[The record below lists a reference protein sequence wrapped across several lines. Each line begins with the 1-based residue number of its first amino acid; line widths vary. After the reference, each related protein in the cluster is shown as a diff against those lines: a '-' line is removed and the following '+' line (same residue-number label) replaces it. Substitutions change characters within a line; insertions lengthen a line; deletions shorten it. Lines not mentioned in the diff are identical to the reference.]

1 MHTYTIGG
9 EDIFTAAR
17 IGNVH
22 EVQQFIAAGVS
33 VNEKNHNRDTPL
45 HLAAK
50 NGHTK
55 VVKLLLAHGAN
66 IEASNKSLLL
76 AAKNDHTK
84 VAKLLLENGVDTEVK
99 DRSLLFAANN
109 GHNEV
114 VKVLIEY
121 GANIETKDNHKQTS
135 LLFAARNN
143 HIEVVKILL
152 ANGANIEAKDNHKQT
167 PLLFAA
173 KNGHIEVVKIL
184 LTNRA
189 NIQASNKHGDT
200 SLHLSAENGHA
211 WVVKLLLQ
219 FNDVD
224 VNKKNN
230 NGNTPLHLAAKNGH
244 TWIVKFALKNGADF
258 NVKDGSGY
266 LPLPQ
271 IRYLLEKDTAL
282 TTAVSIYIGLVIT
295 FFSGTV
301 LACTKENM
309 DLSWPKAGGIVAG
322 IALLSVFSSLATY
335 CLCTH
340 NSNKLLKPKTEMEIS
355 SIQQYENE
363 QAFLLRQE

>member
-9 EDIFTAAR
+9 VDIFTAAR
-17 IGNVH
+17 TGNVH

-50 NGHTK
+50 NGHAK
-55 VVKLLLAHGAN
+55 VVKLLLEHGAN

-76 AAKNDHTK
+76 AAKNGHTK
-84 VAKLLLENGVDTEVK
+84 VVEHLLENGVDTEVK

-109 GHNEV
+109 NHDKV
-114 VKVLIEY
+114 VEALLAH
-121 GANIETKDNHKQTS
+121 GANIEVKDNHKQTP
-135 LLFAARNN
+135 LLFAAQNG

-152 ANGANIEAKDNHKQT
+152 ANGANIEAKDNNKQT

-184 LTNRA
+184 LTNGA
-189 NIQASNKHGDT
+189 NIQANNKHGDT
-200 SLHLSAENGHA
+200 SLHLSAENGHS
-211 WVVKLLLQ
+211 WIVKLLLQ
-219 FNDVD
+219 FNDID

-244 TWIVKFALKNGADF
+244 TWIVKFVLKNGADF
-258 NVKDGSGY
+258 NIKDGSGY

-271 IRYLLEKDTAL
+271 IRYLLENDTAL

-301 LACTKENM
+301 LSCTKESTG
-309 DLSWPKAGGIVAG
+309 LSWPQTGGIVAG
-322 IALLSVFSSLATY
+322 ITLLSVFSSLATY
-335 CLCTH
+335 CICTH
-340 NSNKLLKPKTEMEIS
+340 NNNKLLKPKTEVEIS
-355 SIQQYENE
+355 SIQQHENE
-363 QAFLLRQE
+363 QEFLLQ